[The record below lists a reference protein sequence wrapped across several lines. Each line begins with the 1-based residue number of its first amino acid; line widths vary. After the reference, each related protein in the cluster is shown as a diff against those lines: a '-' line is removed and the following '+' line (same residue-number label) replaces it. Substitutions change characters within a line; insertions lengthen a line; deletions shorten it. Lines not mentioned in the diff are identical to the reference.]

1 MVSDPI
7 RILHFADVHIGMENY
22 GRIDPKTGINGRILD
37 FLRRLDETIGYAED
51 HDADLALFAGDAFKT
66 QSPNPT
72 YTREFAR
79 RIIRLARLCPV
90 VLLAGN
96 HDLPAMVQKASTVD
110 VFHTLEVP
118 NVIVGRRDELH
129 TIDTKRG
136 EIQVATVPYPMRQR
150 LLAREQTQGKSIHE
164 IDGILQHEVEAV
176 VHNLAQQAA
185 ARPEIPSILVGH
197 FTVAEAKYGS
207 ERSVMVGRDVAVLK
221 SALANPTWDYV
232 ALGHI
237 HRHQNL
243 TQGET
248 GTPPIVY
255 SGSLERIDF
264 GEERER
270 KGFCWVEAA
279 RGAAYAEWR
288 FVPVAARRFATVRVD
303 VRACDDATAEVVA
316 AIEAQEVADAIV
328 RVLIQ
333 TTVEREAELRER
345 DIERALADAY
355 FIAAIQKDVE
365 RTARSRLGTESPET
379 LSPIDLLER
388 YLIAK
393 ETPSERRTVLLQ
405 HAETI
410 MNRGSDPT

>member
-1 MVSDPI
+1 VSDPI

-37 FLRRLDETIGYAED
+37 FLRRMDETIEYAQD

-66 QSPNPT
+66 RSPNPT

-79 RIIRLARLCPV
+79 RIKRLARLCPV

-96 HDLPAMVQKASTVD
+96 HDLPAMVQKASTVE

-129 TIDTKRG
+129 TIETKRG
-136 EIQVATVPYPMRQR
+136 EIQVATVPYPIRQR

-164 IDGILQHEVEAV
+164 IDEILQDEVEAV
-176 VHNLAQQAA
+176 VRNLAQQAA
-185 ARPEIPSILVGH
+185 ARPEIPSIFVGH
-197 FTVAEAKYGS
+197 LTVAEAEYGS

-221 SALANPTWDYV
+221 SALANPVWDYV

-279 RGAAYAEWR
+279 RGTAYAKWR
-288 FVPVAARRFATVRVD
+288 FVPVAARQFVTVRVD
-303 VRACDDATAEVVA
+303 VRACDDPTAEVVA
-316 AIEAQEVADAIV
+316 AVEAQEVADAVV

-355 FIAAIQKDVE
+355 FIAGIQKEVE
-365 RTARSRLGTESPET
+365 RTARSRLGTDSPET
-379 LSPIDLLER
+379 LSPIELLER

-393 ETPSERRTVLLQ
+393 KTPSERRAVLLQ
-405 HAETI
+405 NAEAI
-410 MNRGSDPT
+410 MNPGSDPT

>member
-1 MVSDPI
+1 VSDPI

-22 GRIDPKTGINGRILD
+22 GQIDPKTGINGRILD
-37 FLRRLDETIGYAED
+37 FLRRLDETIEYAQD

-66 QSPNPT
+66 RSPNPT

-79 RIIRLARLCPV
+79 RIKRLARLCPV

-96 HDLPAMVQKASTVD
+96 HDLPAMVQKASTVE

-129 TIDTKRG
+129 TIETKRG
-136 EIQVATVPYPMRQR
+136 EIQIATVPYPIRQR

-164 IDGILQHEVEAV
+164 IDEILQGEVEAV
-176 VHNLAQQAA
+176 VHNLAQQ
-185 ARPEIPSILVGH
+185 
-197 FTVAEAKYGS
+197 
-207 ERSVMVGRDVAVLK
+207 RDVAVLK

-279 RGAAYAEWR
+279 RGTAYAKWR
-288 FVPVAARRFATVRVD
+288 FVPVAARQFVTVRVD
-303 VRACDDATAEVVA
+303 VRACDDPTAEVVS
-316 AIEAQEVADAIV
+316 AIEAQEVADAVV

-355 FIAAIQKDVE
+355 FIAGIQKEVE

-379 LSPIDLLER
+379 LSPIELLER

-393 ETPSERRTVLLQ
+393 ETPSERRAVLLQ

-410 MNRGSDPT
+410 MSLASDPT